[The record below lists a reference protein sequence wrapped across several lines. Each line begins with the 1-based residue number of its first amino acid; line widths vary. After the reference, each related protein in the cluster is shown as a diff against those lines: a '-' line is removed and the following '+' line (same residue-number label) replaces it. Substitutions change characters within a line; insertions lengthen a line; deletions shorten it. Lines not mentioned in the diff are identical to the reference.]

1 MLKGRIRTILRGAV
15 RADQEGLRV
24 HEAVL
29 RLLRRVGRA
38 GSLLDVGCAEG
49 DKARLYAAAL
59 SIPPGGVAGVEGN
72 KAHCLQASPKFRVEC
87 VDFEREKLP
96 FADESFEVVV
106 CNQVL
111 EHLKNIFL
119 PLAEMDR
126 VVKTGGRLLIGIPNL
141 AALHN
146 RALLLAGRQPLC
158 NDITGP
164 HIRCFTHSAF
174 LEFLRSNPNFELEA
188 VDSSTLY
195 PLPYPFVDLLGR
207 ALPSLAAST
216 FYLLRKRHHAPG
228 DCAWNLAGIGDTL
241 LD

>member
-1 MLKGRIRTILRGAV
+1 MKKGIIRDIV
-15 RADQEGLRV
+15 RKALGADQEGRRV

-29 RLLRRVGRA
+29 RLLRRIGRA
-38 GSLLDVGCAEG
+38 ESLLDVGCAEG
-49 DKARLYAAAL
+49 GKAPLYAEAL
-59 SIPPGGVAGVEGN
+59 SVPLGRVVGVEGN
-72 KAHCLQASPKFRVEC
+72 RAYCQLAAPKFRVEC
-87 VDFEREKLP
+87 LDFEREKLP

-126 VVKTGGRLLIGIPNL
+126 VVKTGGWLLIGIPNL

-158 NDITGP
+158 NNITGP

-174 LEFLRSNPNFELEA
+174 TKFLRANPNFELAATE
-188 VDSSTLY
+188 SSTLY
-195 PLPYPFVDLLGR
+195 PFPYPFVDFLGR
-207 ALPSLAAST
+207 KLPGLAAST
-216 FYLLRKRHHAPG
+216 FYLLKKKKHVPAACG
-228 DCAWNLAGIGDTL
+228 WNLSVIGDTL
-241 LD
+241 LE

>member
-1 MLKGRIRTILRGAV
+1 MFQGKIRTLFRKTV

-24 HEAVL
+24 HEAVM

-59 SIPPGGVAGVEGN
+59 SVPPGGVTGVEGN

-87 VDFEREKLP
+87 VDFERERLP

-188 VDSSTLY
+188 VDSATLY

-207 ALPSLAAST
+207 ALPGLAAST
-216 FYLLRKRHHAPG
+216 FYLLKKRRHAPAACG
-228 DCAWNLAGIGDTL
+228 WNLAGIGDTL
-241 LD
+241 LG

>member
-1 MLKGRIRTILRGAV
+1 MLQGKIRIFFRKMV

-38 GSLLDVGCAEG
+38 GSLLDVGCGEG
-49 DKARLYAAAL
+49 GKAPLYAAVL
-59 SIPPGGVAGVEGN
+59 SVPAGEVAGVEGN
-72 KAHCLQASPKFRVEC
+72 KSHCLQASPKFKVEC
-87 VDFEREKLP
+87 VDFERKKMP

-119 PLAEMDR
+119 PLSEMDR
-126 VVKTGGRLLIGIPNL
+126 VVKAGGWLLIGIPNL

-174 LEFLRSNPNFELEA
+174 KKFLRTNPNFELAATESA
-188 VDSSTLY
+188 TLY
-195 PLPYPFVDLLGR
+195 PFPYPLVDLLGQK
-207 ALPSLAAST
+207 LPGLAAST
-216 FYLLRKRHHAPG
+216 FYLLKKKKHDPAACG
-228 DCAWNLAGIGDTL
+228 WNLANIGDTL

>member
-1 MLKGRIRTILRGAV
+1 M

-24 HEAVL
+24 HEAVM

-49 DKARLYAAAL
+49 VKAQLYAAAL
-59 SIPPGGVAGVEGN
+59 SVPPGGVTGVEGN
-72 KAHCLQASPKFRVEC
+72 KAHCLLAAPKFRVER

-126 VVKTGGRLLIGIPNL
+126 VVKTGGWLLIGIPNL

-158 NDITGP
+158 NDIAGP

-174 LEFLRSNPNFELEA
+174 KAFLRTNPNFELAACE
-188 VDSSTLY
+188 SSTLY
-195 PLPYPFVDLLGR
+195 PFPYPLVDLLGR
-207 ALPSLAAST
+207 NLPGLAAST
-216 FYLLRKRHHAPG
+216 FYLLKKKKHAPG
-228 DCAWNLAGIGDTL
+228 TCGWNLAGIGDTL
-241 LD
+241 LG

>member
-1 MLKGRIRTILRGAV
+1 MKKGLLRDLLRKAV

-24 HEAVL
+24 HEAVM
-29 RLLRRVGRA
+29 RLLRRIGRA
-38 GSLLDVGCAEG
+38 DSLLDVGCAEG
-49 DKARLYAAAL
+49 GKAPLYADAL
-59 SIPPGGVAGVEGN
+59 SIPPGGVTGVEGN
-72 KAHCLQASPKFRVEC
+72 KAHCLQASSKFKAEC

-126 VVKTGGRLLIGIPNL
+126 VVKTGGWLVIGIPNL

-146 RALLLAGRQPLC
+146 RVLMLAGRQPLC
-158 NDITGP
+158 NNITGP

-174 LEFLRSNPNFELEA
+174 SDFLRTNHNFEIAA
-188 VDSSTLY
+188 VESATLY
-195 PLPYPFVDLLGR
+195 PLPYPLVDLLGR
-207 ALPSLAAST
+207 NLHGLAAST
-216 FYLLRKRHHAPG
+216 FYLLKKKKHAPEG
-228 DCAWNLAGIGDTL
+228 CGWNLSNIGDTL

>member
-24 HEAVL
+24 HEAVM

-49 DKARLYAAAL
+49 GKAPLYAAAL
-59 SIPPGGVAGVEGN
+59 SVPPGCVTGVEGN
-72 KAHCLQASPKFRVEC
+72 KAHCLEASSKFKAEC

-119 PLAEMDR
+119 PLSEMDR
-126 VVKTGGRLLIGIPNL
+126 VVKTGGWLLIGIPNL

-174 LEFLRSNPNFELEA
+174 KAFLRSNPNFKLAATE
-188 VDSSTLY
+188 SSTLY
-195 PLPYPFVDLLGR
+195 PFPYPFVDLLGR
-207 ALPSLAAST
+207 KLPGLAAST
-216 FYLLRKRHHAPG
+216 FYLLKKEKHDPAACG
-228 DCAWNLAGIGDTL
+228 WNLASIGDTL